1 MIEFFIIISGIIAF
15 VSIFKEIKNKFF
27 IFWMFTLFL
36 IFFDGLRW
44 EMGVDWKN
52 YFKLFNN
59 AHEYSFSGFEPGYRL
74 YTKIFRNVTSS
85 YPVYLFVTTAFIYI
99 TIFYTVFKITNLSFL
114 SLFYLTA
121 IIPWWSGSI
130 RQMIAVS
137 FFTLALKAIF
147 ERKKI
152 KFIVFVLTAVMFHT
166 SAIFFLPI
174 YWLYGQSLITLS
186 FIFFFLLFL
195 SFFSQNLIKYLDFIT
210 KIYNYNRSYERYLG
224 GNLPGSNPT
233 LGFLRKILSLIGS
246 FYFIYIVKISKNLK
260 NVLWNKI
267 KFTFFLSS
275 LSIIFYYIGT
285 YHIENTSSRL
295 DLYTGTISFAI
306 FIGLLEK
313 FYYKKSNKILLYFFV
328 LFLVVVYYLRLEHMS
343 LFHPYSS
350 IFYNYNYNRNLF

>member
-74 YTKIFRNVTSS
+74 YTKIFRSVTSS
-85 YPVYLFVTTAFIYI
+85 YSIFLFITTAFIYI
-99 TIFYTVFKITNLSFL
+99 AIFYTAFKITNFSFL
-114 SLFYLTA
+114 SLFYLTSV
-121 IIPWWSGSI
+121 IPWWSGSI

-147 ERKKI
+147 KKKKI
-152 KFIVFVLTAVMFHT
+152 KFIVFSITAVMFHT
-166 SAIFFLPI
+166 SAIVFLPI
-174 YWLYGQSLITLS
+174 YWLYGQSLIILL
-186 FIFFFLLFL
+186 FIFFFLLL
-195 SFFSQNLIKYLDFIT
+195 SSYFSQDLIKYLDFIT
-210 KIYNYNRSYERYLG
+210 QTYNYNRSYERYLG
-224 GNLPGSNPT
+224 GNIQGSNPN
-233 LGFLRKILSLIGS
+233 LGFLRKIFNLIVS
-246 FYFIYIVKISKNLK
+246 IYFIYIAKTSKNLK

-285 YHIENTSSRL
+285 YHVENVSSRL
-295 DLYTGTISFAI
+295 DLYAGIISFAI
-306 FIGLLEK
+306 LIGLLEK

-350 IFYNYNYNRNLF
+350 IFYNYNYNRDLF